1 VGQGLSGEA
10 SSGGRSRTGGL
21 GCAKHLSPLLLHAAE
36 ATLIH
41 LNVVERGFSEVRV
54 RRVLG
59 TSLLEHTDSHQAALK
74 YTMADAP
81 TTTTTKASI
90 KMAGSTT
97 ISSALPVVVACI
109 SLMPTVAK

>member
-1 VGQGLSGEA
+1 
-10 SSGGRSRTGGL
+10 
-21 GCAKHLSPLLLHAAE
+21 
-36 ATLIH
+36 
-41 LNVVERGFSEVRV
+41 V

-59 TSLLEHTDSHQAALK
+59 TSLLEQTDSHQAALK
-74 YTMADAP
+74 NTMADAP

>member
-1 VGQGLSGEA
+1 V
-10 SSGGRSRTGGL
+10 L
-21 GCAKHLSPLLLHAAE
+21 GCAKHLSPLLLRAAE
-36 ATLIH
+36 ATLIY
-41 LNVVERGFSEVRV
+41 LNVVKRGFSEVRV

-59 TSLLEHTDSHQAALK
+59 TSLLEQTDSHQAALK
-74 YTMADAP
+74 NTMADAP

-90 KMAGSTT
+90 TMAGSTT